1 MLSIFVTGV
10 VTGFALIVAVG
21 AQNAFV
27 LRQGIRGE
35 HVLPV
40 IVVCMVSDML
50 AITVGVAG
58 LGVVLERW
66 PAVLPIAQI
75 GGGLYLLAFGVQSA
89 MRAWRPA
96 ALDADGGTTMTVRRA
111 VLLTLALTWLNPHFY
126 LDAILMLGTVAN
138 SFGDHRWWFCAG
150 ALAASARLVPRP
162 SASVRAPCAASS
174 PGRRP
179 GGCSTRASPS
189 SWAPWAS
196 ACWCT
201 DVPGGLSPEARP
213 AQASAKDIPRS
224 ASASAAGRSRSDR
237 RRGGRRARPRSAP
250 PPARGW

>member
-10 VTGFALIVAVG
+10 LTGFALIVAVG
-21 AQNAFV
+21 AQNAFL

-40 IVVCMVSDML
+40 ILVCLVSDVF

-58 LGVVLERW
+58 FGVVLERW

-75 GGGLYLLAFGVQSA
+75 GGGLYLLAFGAQSA

-96 ALDADGGTTMTVRRA
+96 ALKAEGGTTMTVRRA

-138 SFGDHRWWFCAG
+138 SFGDQRWWFCAG
-150 ALAASARLVPRP
+150 ALAASLVWFPTLGFGARALRGVFARP
-162 SASVRAPCAASS
+162 SAWRVLDSGIAVLMGAL
-174 PGRRP
+174 GI
-179 GGCSTRASPS
+179 
-189 SWAPWAS
+189 
-196 ACWCT
+196 
-201 DVPGGLSPEARP
+201 GLLVH
-213 AQASAKDIPRS
+213 
-224 ASASAAGRSRSDR
+224 
-237 RRGGRRARPRSAP
+237 
-250 PPARGW
+250 

>member
-1 MLSIFVTGV
+1 MLSIFLTGV

-40 IVVCMVSDML
+40 ILVCMLSDL
-50 AITVGVAG
+50 FAITVGVAG
-58 LGVVLERW
+58 FGAVLERW

-96 ALDADGGTTMTVRRA
+96 ALDAEGGTTMTARRA

-126 LDAILMLGTVAN
+126 LDAIVMLGTVAN
-138 SFGDHRWWFCAG
+138 SFGEHRWWFTAG
-150 ALAASARLVPRP
+150 ALAASALWFPTLGFGARALRGVFAKP
-162 SASVRAPCAASS
+162 SAWRVLDSS
-174 PGRRP
+174 IAVVMGAL
-179 GGCSTRASPS
+179 GI
-189 SWAPWAS
+189 
-196 ACWCT
+196 
-201 DVPGGLSPEARP
+201 GLLVHIS
-213 AQASAKDIPRS
+213 
-224 ASASAAGRSRSDR
+224 
-237 RRGGRRARPRSAP
+237 
-250 PPARGW
+250 